1 MKISDLKPGQKVSIN
16 GTLAEYLGIQ
26 KVRIPN
32 IGKAE
37 KRVFKCEGIDSYK
50 YYNLRKVLKRLKV
63 RK

>member
-37 KRVFKCEGIDSYK
+37 KRVFKCEGNDSYK
-50 YYNLRKVLKRLKV
+50 YYNLRKDLKRLKV